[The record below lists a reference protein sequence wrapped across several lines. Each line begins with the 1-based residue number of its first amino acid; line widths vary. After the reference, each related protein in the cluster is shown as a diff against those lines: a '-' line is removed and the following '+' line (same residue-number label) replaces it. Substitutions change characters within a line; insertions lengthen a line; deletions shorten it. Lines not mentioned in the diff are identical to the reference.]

1 LLQAETELTATKPS
15 IAAKWKSTTQAVI
28 LSNKLAHMQKD
39 DSTRCKAAARDFWLK
54 REKALLAQRR
64 GDGSSSGTLSTSLA
78 QVVKGMVAADK
89 DARTVEKDSAEESKL
104 AKRFGSHGGILK
116 RFGNKKKNAEVSTEQ
131 IASSADPHVQSKKEK
146 KGLEWISKKESELAA
161 EKKKLAAE
169 KKKSGEEAQS
179 EEAQSEEA
187 IREEAEYAWK
197 ILCETNSCCPIVFLE
212 VSHTI
217 SAYLWSDPV
226 SVSPG
231 CCVTREEPSQ
241 CSARCVLR
249 LREDQARRDVDHVA
263 QAQRQGRGVLEPR

>member
-1 LLQAETELTATKPS
+1 
-15 IAAKWKSTTQAVI
+15 
-28 LSNKLAHMQKD
+28 MQKD

-54 REKALLAQRR
+54 REKALLAQRQ

-89 DARTVEKDSAEESKL
+89 DARTVEKDSAEVSKL
-104 AKRFGSHGGILK
+104 AKRFGSKNLLK

-131 IASSADPHVQSKKEK
+131 IAASADPSKKEK
-146 KGLEWISKKESELAA
+146 QEKQWISKKESELAA
-161 EKKKLAAE
+161 QKKKERESKTHAE
-169 KKKSGEEAQS
+169 QS

-187 IREEAEYAWK
+187 TATREEAELAWK

-217 SAYLWSDPV
+217 STYLWSDPV

-263 QAQRQGRGVLEPR
+263 QAQRKGRGVLEPR